1 MKTFQNMKF
10 KTFQGNTL
18 SYVSHETE
26 HQLTQDIKLNMNSV
40 YFKRKFCILTGICS
54 WKLLRRRRTKF
65 RTLFRR
71 ENSPKLLSLPFFRRL
86 PFPISRASVSG
97 FIGAAEN
104 TMSISSVFELTLVDD
119 VILLV
124 GDASGDSMSVRAE
137 LSETANGAEK
147 ERKIGLLI

>member
-1 MKTFQNMKF
+1 MKF

-86 PFPISRASVSG
+86 PFPVSE

>member
-1 MKTFQNMKF
+1 MKT
-10 KTFQGNTL
+10 
-18 SYVSHETE
+18 YETE
-26 HQLTQDIKLNMNSV
+26 HQLTQDIKLNINSV
-40 YFKRKFCILTGICS
+40 YFRRKFCILTGICS

-71 ENSPKLLSLPFFRRL
+71 ENSPEPLSLPLFRRR
-86 PFPISRASVSG
+86 PFPISRAPVSE

-104 TMSISSVFELTLVDD
+104 TMSISSVFELTLVGD

-137 LSETANGAEK
+137 LSETANGAGR